1 MNMNTILRCIN
12 GKYVEDHDLSQNSDE
27 VSFDCF
33 RAYCDAGVWK
43 FTSDRSIVAGNE
55 ELTEGELKTGAV
67 YIIDKAMRKAVL
79 VLSSFPDAPA
89 YYEPFDTIS
98 VGRSEDNDVVIP
110 DNMVSSHHCTFS
122 RIDEGWYIKDL
133 RSSNGTIVGGKYIS
147 EQKVSEDDIITV
159 GTVKFKI
166 GSMFIIL
173 NYDEKIVVSLNEAD
187 ILDMI
192 EGGVFEYPF
201 YTISPRMISNPG
213 TLNINIESAPSIGE
227 KPTVGVGGIPLSLSM
242 IAVSVGMQALRY
254 SLGKRK
260 YTKLQK
266 QRAELYANYLA
277 GQEAVILEHIKKQ
290 KTYAKKIYP
299 YSDSCL
305 ARANVSSSNL
315 WERRPDDEDFLCF
328 TLGEGT
334 VAADVSITIP
344 QQRLQMQKDD
354 FDDVPAQ
361 IVEKYK
367 NVSEMPITCFSGNG
381 ENIGIVGTR
390 KDIIDVA
397 YNYIIQLAALHS
409 YEDVKLVVLF
419 PEKEREYWE
428 WVRFLPHCNS
438 DSGLR
443 YVACTRKHTAPIF
456 EEIGAV
462 LKNRVDNASRWSF
475 GAMTSQLPYYIFLIA
490 DFELVYGSQIGDIL
504 LSGNPDYRASCV
516 YLSDSVYSLPHN
528 VKNIVNVSGNEK
540 TLSGNLKTEA
550 VTTVFGNM
558 KRFNVNECDCFA
570 RKLAPIRLRR
580 ADSADEKTLPTMI
593 SFLDGINVKTVDEL
607 DIQQYWARSH
617 SEDSLAV
624 PIGVK
629 ANGESFIFDIHQK
642 VHGPHGLVAGGTG
655 SGKSQMAQTWIL
667 SLALHFSPSDV
678 NFILVDFKGESLL
691 QPFEKLPH
699 VAGRISNLD
708 KDVSRSFSALESELV
723 ARQKRLAENECKDII
738 EYQKR
743 SRYDDTME
751 KMPYIILVIDE
762 YAELKQQF
770 PDFAKSLDHLFR
782 GGRSLGMLVV
792 LMTQQPAGI
801 ITDQMRANSNFSWCL
816 SVRDESDSRAILGI
830 GDAAMI
836 KNPGR
841 AYIKCGDGTF
851 ELIQS
856 FYCGARYTEE
866 ADVKKGE
873 PTVYIVA
880 LNGERT
886 LVSIDSGRKEDGITE
901 IGAIVERISAYC
913 EDTGKHAKPL
923 WAPELPE
930 TIDLGDTISLLRE
943 NMTSSMSGVAGLADD
958 PANQRNYYITH
969 NFETD
974 GNLAVYG
981 MPLSGKTTFLIS
993 LIESFCLSFTP
1004 DKIWFY
1010 IIECGGYR
1018 MRALQCMPHIGA
1030 AVGDDEPDTAG
1041 RILSFLS
1048 EELES
1053 RKKRFHKSAAGT
1065 FASYNEMSEKSLP
1078 QIVLAID
1085 NLNLFMRNFPD
1096 FSGVIIQL
1104 SQQGSAYGINLIC
1117 SFSGT
1122 SGVNYQLLQNIKTVF
1137 SLELADKIDYQ
1148 SIVGRPTVKAPRGV
1162 PGRGF
1167 IKNGA
1172 SPLLF
1177 QTAILAPE
1185 MSDAER
1191 DMYLKECALKIT
1203 NSYSGETPVKIVSLP
1218 ETIRYDMIDLPENCV
1233 TFGLC
1238 TEDTKPVSIRYDKI
1252 LSLII
1257 SYTDR
1262 ETQLSVLNSI
1272 IRQFKRDSD
1281 ANVTLY
1287 TSGSD
1292 DFTEMED
1299 GLVNVETISVL
1310 DEQIESIAV
1319 KLRERQAILK
1329 NEPGRKFPYKIIVL
1343 DNYAEMI
1350 TSIQP
1355 NTAAR
1360 LEVFIRLGKGLGLCI
1375 IAADTAEKMNS
1386 CGYSSNILTATLKQ
1400 GAKLLI
1406 GGRLSSHQI
1415 ADTFG
1420 IKDAHTKE
1428 FKNDEGMLTYGGK
1441 NKIVKLILS

>member
-43 FTSDRSIVAGNE
+43 FTSDRPIEAGNAE
-55 ELTEGELKTGAV
+55 TTEGELKTGTA

-79 VLSSFPDAPA
+79 VLSSFPEHHA
-89 YYEPFDTIS
+89 YFAPFDTIS
-98 VGRSEDNDVVIP
+98 IGRSDDNDVVIH
-110 DNMVSSHHCTFS
+110 DNMVSAHHCTFN
-122 RIDEGWYIKDL
+122 RINGEWYVKDL
-133 RSSNGTIVGGKYIS
+133 RSSNGTIVNGKYIS
-147 EQKVSEDDIITV
+147 EQNVGEDDIITV

-173 NYDEKIVVSLNEAD
+173 NYNGIINVSLNEAD

-192 EGGVFEYPF
+192 EGSVFEYPF

-381 ENIGIVGTR
+381 DNIGIVGTR

-419 PEKEREYWE
+419 PEKERECWE

-443 YVACTRKHTAPIF
+443 YAAYTRKHTAPIF
-456 EEIGAV
+456 EEIGTV
-462 LKNRVDNASRWSF
+462 LEKRVDNSSRWSF
-475 GAMTSQLPYYIFLIA
+475 GARASHLPYYIFLIA
-490 DFELVYGSQIGDIL
+490 DMELVFGSQIGNIL
-504 LSGNPDYRASCV
+504 VSGNPDYKVSCV
-516 YLSDSVYSLPHN
+516 YLSNSIYSLPHN

-540 TLSGNLKTEA
+540 TLSGILKTEA
-550 VTTVFGNM
+550 INTPFCNM
-558 KRFNVNECDCFA
+558 KRFSVNECDSFA

-593 SFLDGINVKTVDEL
+593 SFLEGINVRTVDEL
-607 DIQQYWARSH
+607 DIQQYWAQSH
-617 SEDSLAV
+617 SEESLAV
-624 PIGVK
+624 PIGLK
-629 ANGESFIFDIHQK
+629 ANGEPFIFDIHQK

-699 VAGRISNLD
+699 VAGKISNLD

-723 ARQKRLAENECKDII
+723 SRQRRLAENECKDII

-743 SRYDDTME
+743 SRYDDAME

-801 ITDQMRANSNFSWCL
+801 ITDQMRANANFSWCL
-816 SVRDESDSRAILGI
+816 SVRDESDSRAILGV

-856 FYCGARYTEE
+856 FYCGVRYTEG
-866 ADVKKGE
+866 ADDKKGE
-873 PTVYIVA
+873 PTVYIVD

-886 LVSIDSGRKEDGITE
+886 LVSVGGDRKKEGITE
-901 IGAIVERISAYC
+901 IGAIVEHIFEYC
-913 EDTGKHAKPL
+913 EENGEHVKPL

-930 TIDLGDTISLLRE
+930 IIDLGDAVSLHRE
-943 NMTSSMSGVAGLADD
+943 KMTSSPSGIVGIADD
-958 PANQRNYYITH
+958 PEKQRNYYITH

-993 LIESFCLSFTP
+993 LIESFCLCYPP

-1018 MRALQCMPHIGA
+1018 MRSLQCMPHIGA
-1030 AVGDDEPDTAG
+1030 AVGDDEPDTAA

-1048 EELES
+1048 EELEA
-1053 RKKRFHKSAAGT
+1053 RKKLFRKLAAGT
-1065 FASYNEMSEKSLP
+1065 FASYNEMSEKQLP
-1078 QIVLAID
+1078 QVVLVVD

-1137 SLELADKIDYQ
+1137 SLELPDKIDYQ

-1203 NSYSGETPVKIVSLP
+1203 NSYSGETPVKIISLP
-1218 ETIRYDMIDLPENCV
+1218 ETLRYGMIDLPEEYV

-1238 TEDTKPVSIRYDKI
+1238 TEDTKPVSIRYDKL

-1272 IRQFKRDSD
+1272 IRQFKRDPD
-1281 ANVTLY
+1281 ASVTLY
-1287 TSGSD
+1287 TSSLD
-1292 DFTEMED
+1292 DFAKMDD
-1299 GLVNVETISVL
+1299 GLVKVEAISVL
-1310 DEQIESIAV
+1310 DEQVDSIAV
-1319 KLRERQAILK
+1319 ELRERQAIVK
-1329 NEPGRKFPYKIIVL
+1329 SESDRKFPYKIIVL
-1343 DNYAEMI
+1343 DNYAELI
-1350 TSIQP
+1350 TSIHP
-1355 NTAAR
+1355 NAAAR
-1360 LEVFIRLGKGLGLCI
+1360 LEVFIRLGKGLGICI
-1375 IAADTAEKMNS
+1375 IAADTSDKMSS

-1415 ADTFG
+1415 ADTFSL
-1420 IKDAHTKE
+1420 KDAHTKE
-1428 FKNDEGMLTYGGK
+1428 LRNDEGLIMSDNKYKLT
-1441 NKIVKLILS
+1441 KLIRD